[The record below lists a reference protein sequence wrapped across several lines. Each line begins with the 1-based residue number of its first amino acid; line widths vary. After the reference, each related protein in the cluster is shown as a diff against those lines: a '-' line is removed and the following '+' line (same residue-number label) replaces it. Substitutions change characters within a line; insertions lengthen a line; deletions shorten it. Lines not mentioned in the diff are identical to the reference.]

1 MSATT
6 NSTKSIKVNVNN
18 SSENT
23 GRTVEENKDKSMSD
37 KSKKNDSS
45 MNSSTVIKVKS
56 VIPRR
61 R

>member
-1 MSATT
+1 MSAAT
-6 NSTKSIKVNVNN
+6 NSTKSMKENLNN

-23 GRTVEENKDKSMSD
+23 TRTVEGYKDKNMSD
-37 KSKKNDSS
+37 KNKKNDSS

>member
-1 MSATT
+1 MSAATNRTT
-6 NSTKSIKVNVNN
+6 RMKEIENN
-18 SSENT
+18 SSNNT
-23 GRTVEENKDKSMSD
+23 TRTAEVNKDKSMSEN
-37 KSKKNDSS
+37 SKKNDSS

>member
-1 MSATT
+1 MSAAT
-6 NSTKSIKVNVNN
+6 NSKTSMKENLNN

-23 GRTVEENKDKSMSD
+23 GRTVEGNKDKSMSD

>member
-1 MSATT
+1 MSAAT
-6 NSTKSIKVNVNN
+6 NSTKSMKENLNN
-18 SSENT
+18 CSENT
-23 GRTVEENKDKSMSD
+23 ERTVERNKDKSISD
-37 KSKKNDSS
+37 KSKKNDSN

>member
-1 MSATT
+1 MSAAT
-6 NSTKSIKVNVNN
+6 NSTKSMKENMNN

-23 GRTVEENKDKSMSD
+23 ERTVEGNKDKSISD
-37 KSKKNDSS
+37 KSKKNDSN